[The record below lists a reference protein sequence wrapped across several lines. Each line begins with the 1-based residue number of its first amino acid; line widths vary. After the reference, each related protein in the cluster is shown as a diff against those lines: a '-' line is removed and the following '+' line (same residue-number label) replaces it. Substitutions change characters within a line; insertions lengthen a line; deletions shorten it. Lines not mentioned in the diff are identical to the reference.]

1 MSLFATSAYAQG
13 APGLGGAGGG
23 SGFIIMMVVIFVIF
37 YLLTILPQ
45 KKREKAHKKMVEALK
60 KGDKVLTIAGIYGV
74 VVNVDSEKG
83 IVTLKISDTAKV
95 DFTKSSIQAK
105 VS

>member
-1 MSLFATSAYAQG
+1 MSIFSTAAYAQD
-13 APGLGGAGGG
+13 GGIGGSAGGF
-23 SGFIIMMVVIFVIF
+23 GFILMMVVIFVIF
-37 YLLTILPQ
+37 YLLTVLPQ

-60 KGDKVLTIAGIYGV
+60 KGDKVLTIAGIYGIV
-74 VVNVDSEKG
+74 VSVEPEKG
-83 IVTLKISDTAKV
+83 IVTLKISDNAKV